1 MSAITQS
8 FVKELQLEV
17 KKLDKL
23 LDIEGTGGSL
33 VPYYGY
39 VELRLKIPQ
48 IKKFDLD
55 VLMLVIDDSPYG
67 ARVPVQVGTLHID
80 MMLDLASEEEKRKL
94 NCQSE
99 RARMAQNL
107 RMAGLQAEIPGKE
120 TFKLQEV
127 KGLVHSMGKLELKPF
142 EVVTVSGVMKGPAR
156 ESGFYKRVNVALKP
170 IDKQKS
176 GKSCLSSVPGYTF
189 LKPGSSH
196 VQVMLKNMSARTV
209 TVHPGDTLAN
219 FEAANAVLHMLAL
232 KEAIRGT
239 ASSNRVHELACS
251 RSQFKVALLM
261 RNLDQKWTEHHCL
274 MLN

>member
-39 VELRLKIPQ
+39 IELQLKIPQ

-67 ARVPVQVGTLHID
+67 ARVPVQIGTLHID

-94 NCQSE
+94 NHQSE
-99 RARMAQNL
+99 RACVAQNL
-107 RMAGLQAEIPGKE
+107 HMASLQAETSGKE

-127 KGLVHSMGKLELKPF
+127 KGSVHSTGTLKLKPF

-156 ESGFYKRVNVALKP
+156 ESGFYKRVNVALEP
-170 IDKQKS
+170 IEEQKS
-176 GKSCLSSVPGYTF
+176 GRSCLSSVPGCTY
-189 LKPGSSH
+189 LKLGSNR
-196 VQVMLKNMSARTV
+196 VQVMLKNMSARMV
-209 TVHPGDTLAN
+209 TVHPEDRLDN
-219 FEAANAVLHMLAL
+219 FEAANVVPHMLAP
-232 KEAIRGT
+232 KEAPSDSG
-239 ASSNRVHELACS
+239 N
-251 RSQFKVALLM
+251 SQFEQGA
-261 RNLDQKWTEHHCL
+261 RTGRFEEHVRSCSSDAEPRSEVD
-274 MLN
+274 